1 MKLTGTPCHIT
12 RTMHP
17 RVQATVKLL
26 RGMIV
31 FVGLLSWV
39 LGCSILSLILMLR
52 FMVLINGKHGLAE
65 ININEG
71 KGART

>member
-26 RGMIV
+26 RRHEPNRI
-31 FVGLLSWV
+31 
-39 LGCSILSLILMLR
+39 IKLSLRLT
-52 FMVLINGKHGLAE
+52 LAE
-65 ININEG
+65 VIAILAM
-71 KGART
+71 KPWVVKCV

>member
-1 MKLTGTPCHIT
+1 MRLTGTPCHIT

-26 RGMIV
+26 RSMIV

-39 LGCSILSLILMLR
+39 LGCSILSLI
-52 FMVLINGKHGLAE
+52 INAE
-65 ININEG
+65 IHG
-71 KGART
+71 VD